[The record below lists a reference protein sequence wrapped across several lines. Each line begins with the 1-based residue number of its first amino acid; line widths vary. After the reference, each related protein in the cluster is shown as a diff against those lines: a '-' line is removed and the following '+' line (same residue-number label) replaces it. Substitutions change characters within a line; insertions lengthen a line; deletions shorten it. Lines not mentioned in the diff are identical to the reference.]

1 MIIDQL
7 SNLNYLVNRL
17 KSKYGTEEI
26 VFASAATILETT
38 STQAVGWSWKRLF
51 QRRGVVIFTD
61 RRLHLQASTWS
72 VATLL
77 YVILILLFILQFSRT
92 GDLLYLLL
100 CGLAVPFILQRLP
113 YQRDILLED
122 IPSVMLGLVQ
132 GATARATLL
141 TVTLGS
147 RAIQVVPAQRLP
159 PHTLTRLFP
168 GRLVE

>member
-1 MIIDQL
+1 M
-7 SNLNYLVNRL
+7 YVN
-17 KSKYGTEEI
+17 
-26 VFASAATILETT
+26 
-38 STQAVGWSWKRLF
+38 
-51 QRRGVVIFTD
+51 
-61 RRLHLQASTWS
+61 
-72 VATLL
+72 
-77 YVILILLFILQFSRT
+77 LILLFILQFSRT

-122 IPSVMLGLVQ
+122 IPSVMVGSVR

-159 PHTLTRLFP
+159 RDTLTRLFP